1 MCSSA
6 TSIQQ
11 RDEVDSAGHDR
22 RQWGRVVSV
31 WFEAT
36 ARHRHSPSRHR
47 LACVPMISAV
57 ASTAKLSCRQGS
69 AKTDPSGAMKPRSS
83 NIDGS
88 STKAW
93 LSAGGTGRGCGS
105 AAVGQW
111 GSRAVGNVPEQIPH
125 VDYSKSISRSTTF
138 ETPTTPR
145 EPSYEDTSIFR
156 QYGPP
161 EKLNPRLHAHGSTY
175 VVSTPTEDKMLA
187 SRQPRRI
194 LTCRGE
200 RKEVQN
206 LHLRVLQSEL
216 ASSKICCHSE
226 RVEKLCIFS
235 EYALQEHDR
244 TEDGRR
250 AEVRVKAS
258 NDDL

>member
-1 MCSSA
+1 
-6 TSIQQ
+6 
-11 RDEVDSAGHDR
+11 
-22 RQWGRVVSV
+22 
-31 WFEAT
+31 
-36 ARHRHSPSRHR
+36 
-47 LACVPMISAV
+47 MISAV

-206 LHLRVLQSEL
+206 LHLRVLQGQL

-226 RVEKLCIFS
+226 RVEKRCIFS

-244 TEDGRR
+244 SSYARRKGRR
-250 AEVRVKAS
+250 SSSQGIKTTTLYPRKDSTQYIRTCLQQTKKGKRAIRSINAFERFCWMTNAPQS
-258 NDDL
+258 H